1 MDEPQ
6 IHIPAQITKADDIN
20 WANVIGATFCEY
32 PLQSYNMAVA
42 DCEGMSAKLQE
53 TVHELSEIKFA
64 LDQAAI
70 VAMTDRKG
78 IIRYVN
84 DTFCK
89 ISKYSREELIGK
101 DHRVINSGYHSK
113 EFFQD
118 FWNTIRAGK
127 IWKGEIKNKAK
138 DGSEYWVS
146 TTVVPFINES
156 GKPYQYLAIRFDITE
171 RKLIEEALLKSQIK
185 FQQQA
190 DRLAN
195 ALQELK
201 HTQAQ
206 LVQTEKLATM
216 GQLVAGIAHEINNP
230 VSFIHGNLIHAK
242 EYIRDLLNLLY
253 LYQKYYPEPSPEIQ
267 SIIEEMEVDFLIAD
281 LPNILDSMQLGANR
295 IRDIVIS
302 LRNFSRTDE
311 SGMSLVDIHQGID
324 STLLILHNRLKGSG
338 GKQPI
343 TVIKEYGKLPLV
355 KCYASQL
362 NQVFMNIISN
372 AIDALETQKSPQ
384 IISIK
389 TAEISPDSVMI
400 SIADNGPSIPEEL
413 QQNLFEPFFTTK
425 PIGKGTGLGLSI
437 AQHIIEEKHHGHLK
451 CISEPNQG
459 VEFVIAIPIENG

>member
-6 IHIPAQITKADDIN
+6 IHIPAQFTKEDDIN
-20 WANVIGATFCEY
+20 WADVMSASFCEY

-70 VAMTDRKG
+70 VAITDRKG

-89 ISKYSREELIGK
+89 ISQYNREELIGK
-101 DHRVINSGYHSK
+101 DHRIINSGYHPK
-113 EFFQD
+113 EFFQE
-118 FWNTIRAGK
+118 FWQTIKAGK

-138 DGSEYWVS
+138 DGSEYWVY
-146 TTVVPFINES
+146 TTVVPFVNES
-156 GKPYQYLAIRFDITE
+156 GKPYQYLAIRFDITD
-171 RKLIEEALLKSQIK
+171 RKRIEEALLKSQIK
-185 FQQQA
+185 FQKQA

-242 EYIRDLLNLLY
+242 EYIRDLLDLLY
-253 LYQKYYPEPSPEIQ
+253 LYQKYYPQPAPEIQ
-267 SIIEEMEVDFLIAD
+267 ATIEERDVDFLLED
-281 LPNILDSMQLGANR
+281 LPKIINSMHLGANR
-295 IRDIVIS
+295 ICDIVIS

-343 TVIKEYGKLPLV
+343 TVIKEYGNLPLV

-372 AIDALETQKSPQ
+372 AIDAIENQPSPQ
-384 IISIK
+384 IISIR
-389 TAEISPDSVMI
+389 TAQISPDSVII
-400 SIADNGPSIPEEL
+400 SIADNGPSISKEVQE
-413 QQNLFEPFFTTK
+413 NLFEPFFTTK

-437 AQHIIEEKHHGHLK
+437 AHHIVEEKHHGHLK

-459 VEFVIAIPIENG
+459 VEFVISIPIENE